1 MKDNQIKIISMKVLL
16 GCIFHISMIIALFYT
31 RDNIQIRWKMVMED
45 KLTLMEIFMLVN
57 IKTINLKAM
66 EILFISMVQS
76 TMANLKMIWN
86 KEKGNLYIE
95 MAIFMKE
102 IGQMI
107 KRKASEI
114 LQICLMVIMWE
125 NLLIINLKE

>member
-66 EILFISMVQS
+66 EILFISMDQS

-86 KEKGNLYIE
+86 KEKGNL
-95 MAIFMKE
+95 
-102 IGQMI
+102 
-107 KRKASEI
+107 
-114 LQICLMVIMWE
+114 
-125 NLLIINLKE
+125 

>member
-57 IKTINLKAM
+57 IKMINLKAM

-86 KEKGNLYIE
+86 KEKGNL
-95 MAIFMKE
+95 
-102 IGQMI
+102 
-107 KRKASEI
+107 
-114 LQICLMVIMWE
+114 
-125 NLLIINLKE
+125 